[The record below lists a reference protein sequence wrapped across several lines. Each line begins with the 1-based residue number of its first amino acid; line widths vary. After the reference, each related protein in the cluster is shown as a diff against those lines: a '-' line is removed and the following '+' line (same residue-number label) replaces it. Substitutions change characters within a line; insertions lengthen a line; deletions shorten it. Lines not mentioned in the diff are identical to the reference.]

1 MDSVRLFLLLHP
13 SQNKHGRLRGFIALM
28 LTYVCPHCRESL
40 AIPDRFAGQSGQCK
54 KCGGAITVP
63 RITPAPAPRRETPL
77 PRRATDTPIST
88 PIFQTPSAAPQG
100 MSTARKIAYTLAVAA
115 MAAFCILIFVQGV
128 LPRAQTFSKGVN
140 LAMPLLFLVLGVAT
154 LYVIGRLLRNHL
166 SRPEPSPF
174 PVSGCAAWLLWG
186 DADNLECPY
195 CGEEAHLAA
204 LLDLESLN
212 LADTVPARS
221 KEFTCGKCGAQ
232 FPFRYARHDTPHA
245 AGNGAPLLEWAP
257 RPSASKRSAIG

>member
-1 MDSVRLFLLLHP
+1 
-13 SQNKHGRLRGFIALM
+13 M

-40 AIPDRFAGQSGQCK
+40 TIPERFAGQSGQCK

-63 RITPAPAPRRETPL
+63 RITPAPAPGHNTP
-77 PRRATDTPIST
+77 PSRRAIDTPIST
-88 PIFQTPSAAPQG
+88 PMFQMSSAAPQG

-128 LPRAQTFSKGVN
+128 LPRAQTFSKAVN

-154 LYVIGRLLRNHL
+154 LYVIGRLLRDHL

-174 PVSGCAAWLLWG
+174 PVSGRAGWLLWG

-212 LADTVPARS
+212 LADAVPART

-232 FPFRYARHDTPHA
+232 FPFRYAQHDKSRTTS
-245 AGNGAPLLEWAP
+245 GGAPLLEWTP
-257 RPSASKRSAIG
+257 RPSANKRPITR